1 MIFSHFF
8 HKNSTFSL
16 HLPADEPIKSK
27 INWDDDILDIEFS
40 SNGDELWITFKDS
53 QITVIETA
61 NWHVTKIVPSE
72 RFQIKSF
79 SRLPTSLTQDIFRR
93 SLKSLWIG
101 LTNSREL
108 VFLYE
113 KATDSAINIKSC
125 QPWKLHAVKH
135 FTVSPDVQ
143 MLALISADGVLK
155 IYSMETLLCQT
166 FRTIQTDR
174 TAIEQQLLE
183 IKHDSRIF
191 DKKVRNAPT
200 NRT

>member
-1 MIFSHFF
+1 M
-8 HKNSTFSL
+8 
-16 HLPADEPIKSK
+16 
-27 INWDDDILDIEFS
+27 
-40 SNGDELWITFKDS
+40 
-53 QITVIETA
+53 
-61 NWHVTKIVPSE
+61 PSE

-79 SRLPTSLTQDIFRR
+79 SRLPTCLTQDIFRK

-101 LTNSREL
+101 LTNSREF

-155 IYSMETLLCQT
+155 IYSMETLLGQT
-166 FRTIQTDR
+166 FRTIQPDR
-174 TAIEQQLLE
+174 TAIEEKLLE

-191 DKKVRNAPT
+191 DKKVRNAQKIEFKPFLT
-200 NRT
+200 LKFLKNYFIFNENGQFFI